1 MTAPLAGWRT
11 AAGVGLV
18 LVAGFD
24 GVSAI
29 GGGIAMLLTDGLGMP
44 RSMLAGS
51 PFADFV
57 WPALVLLV
65 VVGGTQ
71 ALAAALL
78 LRRRRSAPAW
88 AAVAGL
94 VMMTWILV
102 ETAIIRGFSVLQGLY
117 WVGGAAELVLVVALL
132 MLGLAQARLDHR
144 LVLGVPIERP
154 RSSRPA

>member
-1 MTAPLAGWRT
+1 VTAPPAGWRT
-11 AAGVGLV
+11 AAGVGLL

-24 GVSAI
+24 GVSAV

-57 WPALVLLV
+57 WPALLLLV

-71 ALAAALL
+71 ALAGVLL
-78 LRRRRSAPAW
+78 LRHRPAAPAW
-88 AAVAGL
+88 AAFAGL
-94 VMMTWILV
+94 VMTTWILV
-102 ETAIIRGFSVLQGLY
+102 ETAVIRGFSVLQGLY
-117 WVGGAAELVLVVALL
+117 YLGGAAELVLVVALL
-132 MLGLAQARLDHR
+132 MLGLAEARLDHR
-144 LVLGVPIERP
+144 LLLEVPIERP